1 MIKRVYFCFSG
12 LKIYSAGSDLA
23 RSADSLKKN
32 KTRKLIHLK
41 CEIFTLLKK
50 KNLHANVFI
59 KSILRPKICNATES
73 ITRA

>member
-50 KNLHANVFI
+50 KKLARKRLYQKHFEA
-59 KSILRPKICNATES
+59 KDL
-73 ITRA
+73 